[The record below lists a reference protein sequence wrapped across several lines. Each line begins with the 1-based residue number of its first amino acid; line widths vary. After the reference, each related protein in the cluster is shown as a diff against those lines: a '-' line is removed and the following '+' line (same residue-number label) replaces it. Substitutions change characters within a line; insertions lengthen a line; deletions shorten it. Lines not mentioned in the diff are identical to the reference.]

1 MSFINRY
8 HLLKLQQSIKKSH
21 YLTIGIGLVLGI
33 IYGRVIFEKQ
43 HTQTQKPS
51 VEPAN
56 QVSSQPQAS
65 SPLQI
70 IKDSL
75 SGENKKLKERAQS
88 AEQSAATTKS
98 NLSKTQ
104 TELDKAKQ
112 EKLTLEEKLSAQEKS
127 QTQTKSELTQV
138 QSDLT
143 KTKQSLEAKKTEL
156 DKATKDLAGKQTEID
171 KAKRGLAL
179 FETVKSDLDQ
189 YQKFKVDALNKSLA
203 SISAQNNGDFTQ
215 AQSLL
220 GEAATATKAANSYN
234 DKVQDTINKI
244 KSGNY

>member
-1 MSFINRY
+1 M
-8 HLLKLQQSIKKSH
+8 
-21 YLTIGIGLVLGI
+21 IGIGLVAGLV
-33 IYGRVIFEKQ
+33 YGTRHFVKQ
-43 HTQTQKPS
+43 HKPTQSPS

-75 SGENKKLKERAQS
+75 SGENKKLQEKLRA
-88 AEQSAATTKS
+88 AE
-98 NLSKTQ
+98 LSKTTAQ
-104 TELDKAKQ
+104 SNLDKTKTDLEKTRSDKKQ
-112 EKLTLEEKLSAQEKS
+112 LEEKVSTQEKS
-127 QTQTKSELTQV
+127 QAQVKAELIKTQL
-138 QSDLT
+138 DLT
-143 KTKQSLEAKKTEL
+143 KTQQSLEAKKTEL
-156 DKATKDLAGKQTEID
+156 SQLSKDLTGKQEEID

-234 DKVQDTINKI
+234 DKVQDTISKI

>member
-1 MSFINRY
+1 MPLINRY
-8 HLLKLQQSIKKSH
+8 QILKFQQSIRKSH
-21 YLTIGIGLVLGI
+21 YLTIGIGLILGI
-33 IYGRVIFEKQ
+33 IYGSVIFTKQ

-51 VEPAN
+51 AEPAN

-70 IKDSL
+70 IKDTL
-75 SGENKKLKERAQS
+75 SGENKKL
-88 AEQSAATTKS
+88 
-98 NLSKTQ
+98 
-104 TELDKAKQ
+104 Q
-112 EKLTLEEKLSAQEKS
+112 EKLRAAELSRTAAQSNLDKTKTDLENTRTEKKQLEEKVSTQEKS
-127 QTQTKSELTQV
+127 QTQVRSELTKT
-138 QSDLT
+138 QSELT
-143 KTKQSLEAKKTEL
+143 KTQQNLEDKKAEL
-156 DKATKDLAGKQTEID
+156 SQLSKNLTGKQAEID

-179 FETVKSDLDQ
+179 FDTMKSDLDQ

-220 GEAATATKAANSYN
+220 GEAAAATKSANTYN

-244 KSGNY
+244 KSGTY